1 LKQIK
6 RVLNALA
13 AFCASCISR
22 YHLIQSGDV
31 EVIGDDPRQPK
42 LGNYEYFHL
51 AVRAEALHEFFAR
64 ACPGA
69 LQSIWCDVAF
79 YWYMVQYEKLLQP
92 TTRGHD

>member
-1 LKQIK
+1 
-6 RVLNALA
+6 
-13 AFCASCISR
+13 
-22 YHLIQSGDV
+22 
-31 EVIGDDPRQPK
+31 
-42 LGNYEYFHL
+42 FHL